1 MQPNLANSRRLCAI
15 RALVLTGQVVACGY
29 ASLALGWML
38 PLVTLSMLFSAL
50 AVFTLFC
57 WWRSYQAWPVTDA
70 ELFVQLCVDIV
81 AFSAV
86 IFFSGG
92 ANNPFISY
100 LLVPL
105 CISAAT
111 LPWLYTW
118 LLGAL
123 SLGAYSLLLF
133 FYVPLAALSPHQGHG
148 GALNIHILGMWVNF
162 VVSALLISYFVFKM
176 ASTLRQR
183 ESELALVRERQLQDD
198 QLLAVASL
206 AAGTAHELGTPLSTV
221 EVIVEDLRDTL
232 SDAESRE
239 DLEAIATQISQCK
252 AILSNLVNTARDLN
266 SGQVSTCSVAQ
277 LIDNAVERWQ
287 VTRPERQDF
296 KLAVSPEA
304 AELEV
309 ALDGTVVQAILN
321 LLNNAADV
329 SPQQVSLN
337 TTLDSGQLTITV
349 SDRGPGLPHHADKG
363 VVKPFV
369 STKGDGRGL
378 GLFLSNA
385 TADRYGGT
393 LYWRARDGGGSHV
406 TLALPLERIVVK
418 SAK

>member
-1 MQPNLANSRRLCAI
+1 MHPNLANSRRLSAI
-15 RALVLTGQVVACGY
+15 RALVLCGQAVACIY
-29 ASLALGWML
+29 ASLILGWML
-38 PLVTLSMLFSAL
+38 PVVTLSLLFSAL
-50 AVFTLFC
+50 ATFTVFF
-57 WWRSYQAWPVTDA
+57 WWRSYRPWPVTDA
-70 ELFVQLCVDIV
+70 ELFIQLCIDII

-86 IFFSGG
+86 IYFFGG

-123 SLGAYSLLLF
+123 GLGAYSLLLF
-133 FYVPLAALSPHQGHG
+133 HYIPVMALSPHQGHG
-148 GALNIHILGMWVNF
+148 DTLNVHILGMWVNF

-176 ASTLRQR
+176 ASTLRER
-183 ESELALVRERQLQDD
+183 EGELALVREKQLQDD

-232 SDAESRE
+232 THAESRE

-252 AILSNLVNTARDLN
+252 TILGNLVNTARDLN
-266 SGQVSTCSVAQ
+266 SGHIRSCRVSQ
-277 LIDNAVERWQ
+277 LVEEAIERWQ
-287 VTRPERQDF
+287 ITRPECRDYE
-296 KLAVSPEA
+296 LAISPEA
-304 AELEV
+304 ADLQVE
-309 ALDGTVVQAILN
+309 LDGTVTQAILN
-321 LLNNAADV
+321 LLNNAADAC
-329 SPQQVSLN
+329 PQHISLN
-337 TTLDSGQLTITV
+337 VTLDGERLKITV
-349 SDRGPGLPHHADKG
+349 SDRGPGLPHQQAPG
-363 VVKPFV
+363 VIKPFV

-385 TADRYGGT
+385 TADRYGGQ
-393 LYWRARDGGGSHV
+393 LYWQVREGGGSHV
-406 TLALPLERIVVK
+406 TLALPLDRIAA
-418 SAK
+418 S

>member
-1 MQPNLANSRRLCAI
+1 MHPNLANSRRLCVI
-15 RALVLTGQVVACGY
+15 RALVLSGQIVACAY

-38 PLVTLSMLFSAL
+38 PLVTLSWLFSAL
-50 AVFTLFC
+50 AAFTLFC
-57 WWRSYQAWPVTDA
+57 WWRSYQPWPVTDV
-70 ELFVQLCVDIV
+70 ELFVQLCVDIA

-123 SLGAYSLLLF
+123 GLGAYSILLF
-133 FYVPLAALSPHQGHG
+133 FYVPLAALSPHAGHG
-148 GALNIHILGMWVNF
+148 EALNFHILGMWVNF
-162 VVSALLISYFVFKM
+162 VVSAILISYFVFKM

-183 ESELALVRERQLQDD
+183 EGELAHVREKQLQDD

-206 AAGTAHELGTPLSTV
+206 AAGTAHELGTPLATV
-221 EVIVEDLRDTL
+221 EVVLEDLRDSV
-232 SDAESRE
+232 SDPESRE
-239 DLEAIATQISQCK
+239 DLEAISTQISQCK
-252 AILSNLVNTARDLN
+252 AILRNLVTTARDLN
-266 SGQVSTCSVAQ
+266 SGDVRSCSVQQ
-277 LIDNAVERWQ
+277 LIDTGMERWRI
-287 VTRPERQDF
+287 TRPECQH
-296 KLAVSPEA
+296 SPPDISPA
-304 AELEV
+304 AASLTV

-329 SPQQVSLN
+329 SPDAVSLSADVDN
-337 TTLDSGQLTITV
+337 KALLITV
-349 SDRGPGLPHHADKG
+349 SDRGPGIPNHPG
-363 VVKPFV
+363 SGIVKPFV
-369 STKGDGRGL
+369 SSKGEGRGL
-378 GLFLSNA
+378 GLFLSSA

-393 LYWRARDGGGSHV
+393 LYWRAREGGGSHV
-406 TLALPLERIVVK
+406 TLALPLSNIIAER
-418 SAK
+418 